1 MEKITPTSIRIE
13 NELKIELEKIAKI
26 ERRSLNNLIGIA
38 LADYVRRYN
47 RKNNGTNID

>member
-1 MEKITPTSIRIE
+1 MENIKPTSIRIE
-13 NELKIELEKIAKI
+13 TELKTELEKIAKI

-47 RKNNGTNID
+47 HQHGTGPK